1 MYIGGSPCTFVAR
14 SPLFCLQRPN
24 PNLVCKPH
32 VSFVRALGN
41 APMTMDGYSRS
52 DPAPIQRAGG
62 IYLFFPHKRQD
73 FVFVVASCVCFVCLV
88 MLLLLVRITAVFMSR
103 RTCLGSLVQF
113 CGCRLP
119 LSFRLFLPCS
129 AHPRLPSCLVSPCVV
144 WFLLPRGQFSGIGFP
159 RCTLLR
165 RSTCPCLSLHP
176 TRKVSCP
183 CHASVILVCDTRVF
197 SLLFF
202 VRHRIL
208 LFDGSWFLQKPEASV
223 IPPATQS
230 KHSGPNNPPQIPTQ
244 TF

>member
-1 MYIGGSPCTFVAR
+1 M
-14 SPLFCLQRPN
+14 
-24 PNLVCKPH
+24 
-32 VSFVRALGN
+32 
-41 APMTMDGYSRS
+41 
-52 DPAPIQRAGG
+52 
-62 IYLFFPHKRQD
+62 
-73 FVFVVASCVCFVCLV
+73 FVVASCVCFVCLV

-159 RCTLLR
+159 RCTSLR